1 MTAEELVAALHGRM
15 ETRRRRKERRTTAW
29 LTAGCLG
36 LALCLG
42 TMVFG
47 GAAHPGGTAG
57 VYSGATML
65 FENAGGY
72 VMTAVLAFM
81 AGVIITVVLMR
92 RRAKQKDMHGTEDM
106 TE

>member
-1 MTAEELVAALHGRM
+1 
-15 ETRRRRKERRTTAW
+15 
-29 LTAGCLG
+29 
-36 LALCLG
+36 
-42 TMVFG
+42 
-47 GAAHPGGTAG
+47 
-57 VYSGATML
+57 ML

-92 RRAKQKDMHGTEDM
+92 RRAKQKDTHGTEDM